1 VLGGLALVGIAF
13 AIYSI
18 STGTGGPQSATIGG
32 VNDVQRIFG
41 GIPQD
46 SDRLGSDDAE
56 ITITV
61 FNDIQCAP
69 CAEFEIETIDPLVER
84 YARTDQAQIEFRHF
98 SLAPNDAT
106 VAAIAAEAAGVQER
120 QWQYLDTFV
129 RNLDVARDRGEI
141 DEEFLR
147 EVAESVPELDPVQW
161 ETDYTDP
168 ASAEKVRT
176 DAMLA
181 AELKLPA
188 QPAVIVNG
196 PEGERTLIETPTA
209 AEIEDAIAQVSGPA

>member
-1 VLGGLALVGIAF
+1 MLGGLALVGIAF

-69 CAEFEIETIDPLVER
+69 CAQFEIETIDPLVER

-129 RNLDVARDRGEI
+129 RNLDVARERGEI
-141 DEEFLR
+141 DEKFLR
-147 EVAESVPELDPVQW
+147 EVAESVPELDPAQW
-161 ETDYTDP
+161 EADYADP